1 MTKTQKDGENYI
13 SPMTFKEPQTVIK
26 NIPTK
31 NTAGPD
37 AFIRKLYQ
45 IFKEEMRGKKRTF
58 SNSFMRLTLP

>member
-45 IFKEEMRGKKRTF
+45 IFKEEMRELRKT
-58 SNSFMRLTLP
+58 